1 VIRKLLVLAA
11 LSLLVSPAAALASTT
26 TNDVAAN
33 ASKQCSTLRA
43 KIGATSFGQTFASF
57 GACVSSFRPLELK
70 NSNTAAAACRSE
82 QADVSFA
89 ANHPGK
95 TFQQF
100 YGTGNLKNAFG
111 KCVSRKARS
120 ASAAEQASINNPAQ
134 ICASLQSS
142 QGAADFA
149 KTYRTNGACV
159 SQTAHATIAAQVS
172 AAASCLPERMDG
184 GAVGRCVAQTAQV
197 TGTAQQQAT
206 VARCGGAESSG
217 VNPAQSGS
225 TQQPHQPLPQRMM
238 SCAVA

>member
-1 VIRKLLVLAA
+1 MIRKLLLLAA

-57 GACVSSFRPLELK
+57 GVCVSSFRPLELK

-89 ANHPGK
+89 ANHSGK

-120 ASAAEQASINNPAQ
+120 ASAAEQASITNPAQ
-134 ICASLQSS
+134 ICASLESS
-142 QGAADFA
+142 QGADFA
-149 KTYRTNGACV
+149 KTYGTNGACV
-159 SQTAHATIAAQVS
+159 SQTAHATIAAQIS

-184 GAVGRCVAQTAQV
+184 GAFGRCVAQKAQV
-197 TGTAQQQAT
+197 TVTAQQQAT
-206 VARCGGAESSG
+206 VARCGGAYDGG

-225 TQQPHQPLPQRMM
+225 TQQPHQPLPQRMT